1 MLYSAIALLA
11 VLAAAYAQDSQLLE
25 VPLTSNGRQYSL
37 RFLSSTPLSAV
48 TRDFCITNA
57 DSLGISPLTEE
68 SLPYCQQPVAKHIQD
83 YVQAALAREPAAQ
96 EVVSVQL
103 EIGQNKYALR
113 FNPTADSIL
122 AVSRDFCIRNAAS
135 LNIEPLTEESLP
147 GCQNP
152 VVEYMRAAAVQHLE
166 SKQQQ
171 EQQQQQ
177 QPPAPDPMRTVL
189 TFGDAKVP
197 FDFYPTEES
206 ILSVSRNFCINNQE
220 ALGISPLTEQSLP
233 GCQQPVVDALV
244 QAVRNEAAAKQM
256 VEVKVNV
263 SGNQY
268 AVRFRPAVEPV
279 AQVARDFCIT
289 NAASLGLAQLTEETL
304 PACQTPVA
312 QYLQAQLQTLA

>member
-11 VLAAAYAQDSQLLE
+11 VLAATYAQDAQLLE
-25 VPLTSNGRQYSL
+25 VPLTSNGKQYSL
-37 RFLSSTPLSAV
+37 RFLSSTPLADV
-48 TRDFCITNA
+48 TRDFCISNA
-57 DSLGISPLTEE
+57 DSLGISPLTEQT
-68 SLPYCQQPVAKHIQD
+68 LPNCQQPVAKHIQE

-96 EVVSVQL
+96 EIVSVQL
-103 EIGQNKYALR
+103 DIGENKYELR

-152 VVEYMRAAAVQHLE
+152 VVDYMRAAAVQHLE
-166 SKQQQ
+166 AK
-171 EQQQQQ
+171 QQQQ
-177 QPPAPDPMRTVL
+177 QPKQEAPRPDPMRTVL

-244 QAVRNEAAAKQM
+244 QAVRNDAAAKQM
-256 VEVKVNV
+256 VEIKVNV

-289 NAASLGLAQLTEETL
+289 NADTLGITQLTEETL